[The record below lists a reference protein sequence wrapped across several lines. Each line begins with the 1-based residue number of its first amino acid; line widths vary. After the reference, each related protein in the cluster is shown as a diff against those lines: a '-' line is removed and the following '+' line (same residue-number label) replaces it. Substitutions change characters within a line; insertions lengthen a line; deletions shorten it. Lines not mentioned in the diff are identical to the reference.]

1 VTEPPPEI
9 PPWSPLADRAR
20 TLGDELAAAGAT
32 STDTRPPDE
41 PVDEERPGPDA
52 GDAGRRS
59 TRSGGRWW
67 RLVAVLAL
75 AVMAVSLMA
84 MVAVRDGHDMQSPS
98 TTTVVRAPQPSTS
111 EADPAAIGT
120 LVSLGNG
127 WTVSVGGPLTVA
139 TDEVLASAPDT
150 PVAEGAALVLVD
162 LEMSYTDGRADSESP
177 FEGVDLSVVGD
188 DGLAV
193 TPSDDPCPAPAPALD
208 QLSPLERG
216 GVAAGRV
223 CFTVPAEQTAGLRL
237 VAEPSMAYGS
247 QPSWFALEPQ
257 P

>member
-20 TLGDELAAAGAT
+20 TLGDELAGAGAT
-32 STDTRPPDE
+32 STDTRAPDT
-41 PVDEERPGPDA
+41 PVDEAGPGPDM
-52 GDAGRRS
+52 GDADRRS
-59 TRSGGRWW
+59 ARSGRRWW
-67 RLVAVLAL
+67 RLLAVLAL
-75 AVMAVSLMA
+75 AVVAVSVL
-84 MVAVRDGHDMQSPS
+84 VAVLDGDDTPRPSS
-98 TTTVVRAPQPSTS
+98 TTVARAPQPSTS

-127 WTVSVGGPLTVA
+127 WTVSVVGPLTVA
-139 TDEVLASAPDT
+139 TDEVLANAPDT

-162 LEMSYTDGRADSESP
+162 LEMSYTDGRAERESP
-177 FEGVDLSVVGD
+177 FEGVDLSLVGD
-188 DGLAV
+188 DGSAV

-237 VAEPSMAYGS
+237 VAEPSMAYGA

>member
-1 VTEPPPEI
+1 MTEPPPEI

-20 TLGDELAAAGAT
+20 TLGDELAGAGAT
-32 STDTRPPDE
+32 STDTRPPDA
-41 PVDEERPGPDA
+41 PGDEAGPGPDA
-52 GDAGRRS
+52 GDADRRS
-59 TRSGGRWW
+59 ARSGRRWW
-67 RLVAVLAL
+67 RALAVLAL
-75 AVMAVSLMA
+75 AVVAVSVLM
-84 MVAVRDGHDMQSPS
+84 AVRDGDDTPRPS
-98 TTTVVRAPQPSTS
+98 TTTVVRAPQPPTS
-111 EADPAAIGT
+111 EADPADIGT

-127 WTVSVGGPLTVA
+127 WTVSVVGPLTVA

-150 PVAEGAALVLVD
+150 PVTEGAALVLVD
-162 LEMSYTDGRADSESP
+162 LEMSYTDGRAERESP
-177 FEGVDLSVVGD
+177 FEGVDLSLVGD
-188 DGLAV
+188 DGSAV

-247 QPSWFALEPQ
+247 RPSWFALEPQ

>member
-1 VTEPPPEI
+1 MTEPPPEI

-20 TLGDELAAAGAT
+20 TLGDELVGAD
-32 STDTRPPDE
+32 SGRDADAS
-41 PVDEERPGPDA
+41 VPDA
-52 GDAGRRS
+52 P
-59 TRSGGRWW
+59 GRWW
-67 RLVAVLAL
+67 LVLVVVALALVAGWVLVA
-75 AVMAVSLMA
+75 SLSDDPP
-84 MVAVRDGHDMQSPS
+84 RPS

-111 EADPAAIGT
+111 ESDPAPIGT

-127 WTVSVGGPLTVA
+127 WTVSVVGPLTVA
-139 TDEVLASAPDT
+139 TDEVLATAPDT

-162 LEMSYTDGRADSESP
+162 LEMSYTDGRADRESP
-177 FEGVDLSVVGD
+177 FEGVDLSLVGD
-188 DGLAV
+188 DGVTV

-216 GVAAGRV
+216 DVAAGRV
-223 CFTVPAEQTAGLRL
+223 CFTVPADQTAGLRL